1 MIEILQSGTS
11 TTIQDAGRAGQRGRG
26 IPASGAADKLS
37 FALANYMV
45 GNSWD
50 APVLECTLGGLH
62 IRVLEDTIMA
72 IAGAEMWAQV
82 NGQNVK
88 NFSSFPVSKGD
99 ILTLSFARKGVRAYI
114 AIAGGFRAQP
124 MMGSVSTYPLAGL
137 GGIDGRALRIGD
149 TLSAQT
155 AQKPVMAK
163 IPPGYT
169 PYLSTH
175 VILRARPGPE
185 FTALSADSRRHLFI
199 SPFFATPQT
208 DRMGAR
214 LRGDKIVMDV
224 PYSMV
229 SSPLLP
235 GTLQAPPDGQPILAL
250 VDGHC
255 TGGYARALQVIRADL
270 WMMGQI
276 GPETQISF
284 RRCMDH
290 EAAQVLDYRNT
301 FYSRLM
307 PGFKF

>member
-1 MIEILQSGTS
+1 MIEVLQSGTS
-11 TTIQDAGRAGQRGRG
+11 TTIQDAGRIGQRGRG
-26 IPASGAADKLS
+26 IPASGAADKLN

-50 APVLECTLGGLH
+50 VPVLECTLGGLH
-62 IRVLEDTIMA
+62 LRIHEDTIMA

-88 NFSSFPVSKGD
+88 NFTAFPVLKGD
-99 ILTLSFARKGVRAYI
+99 ILTLSFARTGVRAYI

-124 MMGSVSTYPLAGL
+124 MMGSVSTYSLAGL

-149 TLSAQT
+149 KLSAQT
-155 AQKPVMAK
+155 ARKPAIVK
-163 IPPGYT
+163 IPKGYT

-175 VILRARPGPE
+175 VILRALPGPE
-185 FTALSADSRRHLFI
+185 FSALSADSRRHLFI

-208 DRMGAR
+208 DRMGSR
-214 LRGDKIVMDV
+214 LRGDKIVMAK
-224 PYSMV
+224 PYSMT

-235 GTLQAPPDGQPILAL
+235 GTLQAPPDGQPILAM

-270 WMMGQI
+270 WLMGQI

-284 RRCMDH
+284 RRCMEH
-290 EAAQVLDYRNT
+290 EAAQTLHYRNA
-301 FYSRLM
+301 FYGRLM